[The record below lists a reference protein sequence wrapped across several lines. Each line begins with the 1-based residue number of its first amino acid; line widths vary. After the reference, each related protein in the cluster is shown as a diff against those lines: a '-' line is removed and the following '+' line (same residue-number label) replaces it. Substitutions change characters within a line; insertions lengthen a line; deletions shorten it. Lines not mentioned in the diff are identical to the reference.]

1 MNQELLELL
10 YDYAH
15 KIDVAKSSY
24 HNVNQWYEDISD
36 DNGEYTGECHEY
48 RIELAFKKLENAI
61 KNLK

>member
-1 MNQELLELL
+1 MMNQELLELL

-15 KIDVAKSSY
+15 KIDLAKSSF
-24 HNVNQWYEDISD
+24 HNVNQWHEDVD
-36 DNGEYTGECHEY
+36 DGTNESHED